1 MSRIIKINVST
12 GWANGDH
19 DDEVELPDDWDIMP
33 KDEQDK
39 YLNECATDLLFS
51 TCYCSAWV
59 EDDEE

>member
-19 DDEVELPDDWDIMP
+19 NDEVEIPDDWDTMTE
-33 KDEQDK
+33 DEQDK
-39 YLNECATDLLFS
+39 YLNECATDLLFN
-51 TCYCSAWV
+51 TCECSAWV